1 MQSGPVYDLLHRI
14 AYSLSFG
21 EVPKVQLPSR
31 NKQFNRF
38 SLLQSQPMPLYC
50 EDLFQGEHMHVE
62 YKNYLLQRL
71 GPALRIANRSDFTGN
86 MALIQGPAEY
96 FVLTCPDH
104 SQKLIYMGPYPQIIG
119 LLPTQEQVEKAGKVE
134 LTSASPSNISAQQL
148 AKLRQTRRPY
158 GDMLSN

>member
-21 EVPKVQLPSR
+21 EIPKVQLPSR

-38 SLLQSQPMPLYC
+38 SLLQSQPFPLYC
-50 EDLFQGEHMHVE
+50 EDLFQGEHMHGE
-62 YKNYLLQRL
+62 YKNYLLSRL
-71 GPALRIANRSDFTGN
+71 GPALRIATRSDIKAD

-96 FVLTCPDH
+96 FVLTCPDRSH
-104 SQKLIYMGPYPQIIG
+104 KLIYIGPYPHVIG
-119 LLPTQEQVEKAGKVE
+119 LLPTQEQVDKAGKME
-134 LTSASPSNISAQQL
+134 LTSASPSTMSAQQL